1 MPGPNYGC
9 QQKDN
14 GEDKRETRWL
24 LVLFSDLEY
33 VYLSITLLKYAKM
46 GLRAA
51 KIAPYSSASRSK
63 QLLCCFFA
71 YLAKIDPIDFLKPL
85 WLCGLYI
92 VQTAAIFGSQTH
104 TLHLLIFT
112 SSWWQSFFF
121 SRSWLSSRQL
131 MLLDLEW
138 NCDKQ
143 FSFRSTK
150 IWLRV
155 RLEKKSMTTCRTWRR
170 GESFF

>member
-1 MPGPNYGC
+1 
-9 QQKDN
+9 
-14 GEDKRETRWL
+14 
-24 LVLFSDLEY
+24 
-33 VYLSITLLKYAKM
+33 M

-121 SRSWLSSRQL
+121 EVLSVISSINASGFGMELRQTIF
-131 MLLDLEW
+131 
-138 NCDKQ
+138 
-143 FSFRSTK
+143 FSFDEDLTSSST
-150 IWLRV
+150 W
-155 RLEKKSMTTCRTWRR
+155 KKVDDDVPNVTK
-170 GESFF
+170 GGKFFLMFLFMFPHILMDRKWPRFNLLHTLFLSK

>member
-1 MPGPNYGC
+1 
-9 QQKDN
+9 
-14 GEDKRETRWL
+14 
-24 LVLFSDLEY
+24 
-33 VYLSITLLKYAKM
+33 M

-112 SSWWQSFFF
+112 SSWWQSFF
-121 SRSWLSSRQL
+121 SRSCLSSRQL

-155 RLEKKSMTTCRTWRR
+155 RLEIKSRWRR
-170 GESFF
+170 AERDEGAKVFFFNVFVYVSTHFNGSKMASV

>member
-1 MPGPNYGC
+1 
-9 QQKDN
+9 
-14 GEDKRETRWL
+14 
-24 LVLFSDLEY
+24 
-33 VYLSITLLKYAKM
+33 M

-71 YLAKIDPIDFLKPL
+71 YLAKIDPIDFLKPP
-85 WLCGLYI
+85 WLCGSNRRHLWF
-92 VQTAAIFGSQTH
+92 TNTH
-104 TLHLLIFT
+104 TT
-112 SSWWQSFFF
+112 STYFYVFLMTVIFF

-155 RLEKKSMTTCRTWRR
+155 RLEIKSRWRR
-170 GESFF
+170 AERDEGAKVFFFLMFLFMFPQILMDRKWPRFNLLHTLFLSK

>member
-1 MPGPNYGC
+1 
-9 QQKDN
+9 
-14 GEDKRETRWL
+14 
-24 LVLFSDLEY
+24 
-33 VYLSITLLKYAKM
+33 M

-121 SRSWLSSRQL
+121 EVLSVISSINASGFGMELRQTIF
-131 MLLDLEW
+131 
-138 NCDKQ
+138 
-143 FSFRSTK
+143 FSFDEDLTSSSTWK
-150 IWLRV
+150 
-155 RLEKKSMTTCRTWRR
+155 KKSMTTCRTWRR
-170 GESFF
+170 GESFFFNVFVYVSTHFNGSKMASIEFAAHTISF

>member
-1 MPGPNYGC
+1 
-9 QQKDN
+9 
-14 GEDKRETRWL
+14 
-24 LVLFSDLEY
+24 
-33 VYLSITLLKYAKM
+33 M

-121 SRSWLSSRQL
+121 EVLSVISSINASGFGMELRQTIF
-131 MLLDLEW
+131 
-138 NCDKQ
+138 
-143 FSFRSTK
+143 FSFDEDLTSSST
-150 IWLRV
+150 WN
-155 RLEKKSMTTCRTWRR
+155 KKSMTTCRTWRR
-170 GESFF
+170 GESFFLMFLFMFPHILMDRKWPRFNLLHTLFLSK

>member
-1 MPGPNYGC
+1 
-9 QQKDN
+9 
-14 GEDKRETRWL
+14 
-24 LVLFSDLEY
+24 
-33 VYLSITLLKYAKM
+33 M

-112 SSWWQSFFF
+112 SSWWQSFF
-121 SRSWLSSRQL
+121 SRSCLSSRQL

-155 RLEKKSMTTCRTWRR
+155 RHEIKSRWRR
-170 GESFF
+170 AERDEGAKVFF